1 MTLKRG
7 GDQPDEERVRRC
19 RARLELRV
27 ELACDEVGVLRQLDD
42 LD

>member
-7 GDQPDEERVRRC
+7 GDKTDEERVRRG

-27 ELACDEVGVLRQLDD
+27 ELAGDEVGVLRQLDD
-42 LD
+42 FD